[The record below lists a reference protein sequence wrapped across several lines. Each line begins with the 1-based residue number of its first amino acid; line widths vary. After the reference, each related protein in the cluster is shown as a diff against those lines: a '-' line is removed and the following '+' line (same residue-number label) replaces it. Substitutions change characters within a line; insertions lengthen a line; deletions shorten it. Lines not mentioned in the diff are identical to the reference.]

1 MVGALSA
8 VAAGQD
14 ISLAE
19 PGRLVYAR
27 ETFALVEFGDELHVI
42 DQNSGNINN
51 NIDYRFDRNE
61 LKAMLGKQLN
71 VSAIIRQI
79 ASSRKNAVGITVY
92 YKDAAG
98 KIVTK
103 SARIDDTGDPAPRRY
118 TAKLAIPADAVSAG
132 FSLNAANGYN
142 TTAEAFFSNL
152 KVDITE
158 VEPENN
164 STSVNLLFDPGFETR
179 DRAVS
184 NYLFFDEYLQ
194 NEAGCKLTGMAW
206 QGKKALEIAPGAS
219 FALFANDQAG
229 DGAVFSFYGRAVKAD
244 EAASLAVSMQ
254 TFEAEMHG
262 SNTVLNLQTYAL
274 SDQYQRFQFI
284 KEPGVKKAPSQQM
297 NLYYIVLTNSGN
309 TPLAVD
315 AVQLEQGTQIAGDF
329 NPERG
334 SKLKVIVRQSLN
346 VDQTFGTGRGVNRFR
361 EGKLAISGESG
372 KFAQGGMAF
381 APGELVNAGTLAVK
395 TPAGRKVPAQ
405 FDVLAVRPL
414 EQSIIAVLV
423 TLEPGSD
430 REFVL
435 YNQEQSAA
443 AAAVAAV
450 SGNTVT
456 VDTGKLKMDLGGKSP
471 LRFVPEV
478 IDVAGKVYRGTA
490 GEAKVIYNGP
500 LTATVRLR
508 GNHVNSDGE
517 TLLHFS
523 TLLTFYSNSD
533 TVKIGHSFENF
544 QTDDQLYHT
553 VKELSLR
560 FADKTAKSTDIL
572 QRHRRF
578 GQNEFILE
586 RDGKHPGNEVFDGKL
601 GNSLV
606 IEDFWQM
613 APRGLAV
620 ADGEIILRQW
630 PSAGNRYLDLPLGF
644 SSTVDFSYSPSGNL
658 DRVAFLKQDF
668 ADMRK
673 SGVFGDFLSQNEAE
687 AKYPLLNAQINSVFD
702 RLKHLTRTN
711 FMYGMG
717 DFGEIGNRCYYKNN
731 ETTAVKCYWMQYL
744 RTGDVDLKQIAESQ
758 VRHLR
763 DVDMAHFGPGT
774 VGLHPHIAWGN
785 ISYNFHTGHFWITGL
800 IWHYYL
806 TGDRRSYESAVA
818 SAAVLIQKAAIKYP
832 AGRERHRMLYH
843 LAELYELSGGEK
855 QILDALILQYNQGG
869 KSDPANYYGALSH
882 EALLKMYQVT
892 GDKQYLERLQAEIKE
907 FQAKNQ
913 CGEMPEDRTK
923 APGIAPL
930 EEGRL
935 FTAMETGAKMAK
947 LQKDPALLHYLIAN
961 PEAELYYPLA
971 LTMRDHSIV
980 LMSNYMAGLDAFG
993 LKEPA
998 GLPLNYH
1005 FINSLTGKM
1014 PIAGPDVP
1022 FELVLAPD
1030 AANQVELNIYRQRRF
1045 RYWQFKPQP
1054 DPVKYQ
1060 VGSQQGELYANTVNE
1075 MKTFA
1080 VSSAKPVS
1088 ATVNFAGDAWGGVA
1102 SPREI
1107 ALKSNRYFSA
1117 RGSFAPIKMYYQ
1129 SDAKLV
1135 IDWRWLKENNV
1146 RCGEALGVA
1155 VYDEASGRLIGSTCF
1170 TIPENY
1176 PSAGD
1181 TAAFRQTLDIP
1192 QAWQNRRLKLY
1203 LSDPKWI
1210 EWQINTQYLFDR

>member
-1 MVGALSA
+1 MM
-8 VAAGQD
+8 AAGQE

-27 ETFALVEFGDELHVI
+27 ETFALVEFCEELHVI

-61 LKAMLGKQLN
+61 LKSMLGKQLN
-71 VSAIIRQI
+71 VSAVIRQV

-92 YKDAAG
+92 YKEPAG
-98 KIVTK
+98 KIIAK
-103 SARIDDTGDPAPRRY
+103 SARIDDTADTAPRRY
-118 TAKLAIPADAVSAG
+118 TVKLAIPADAVSAG

-158 VEPENN
+158 IEPENS
-164 STSVNLLFDPGFETR
+164 STAVNLLFDPGFETR

-194 NEAGCKLTGMAW
+194 SDADCKLSGVAW

-219 FALFANDQAG
+219 FTLFANDQAG
-229 DGAVFSFYGRAVKAD
+229 DGAVFSFYGRAVKAG
-244 EAASLAVSMQ
+244 ETAGLAVSMQ

-262 SNTVLNLQTYAL
+262 SNTVLNQQTYAL
-274 SDQYQRFQFI
+274 SDQYQRFQLV
-284 KEPGVKKAPSQQM
+284 KEPGAKKAPTQQM
-297 NLYYIVLTNSGN
+297 NLYYIVLTNSGK
-309 TPLAVD
+309 TPLVVD
-315 AVQLEQGTQIAGDF
+315 AVQLEQDTQTAGEF

-334 SKLKVIVRQSLN
+334 SKLKVIVRQTLN
-346 VDQTFGTGRGVNRFR
+346 VDQTFGPGKGVNRFR
-361 EGKLAISGESG
+361 EGKLAISGVSG
-372 KFAQGGMAF
+372 KFARGGMAF

-395 TPAGRKVPAQ
+395 TAAGREIPAQ

-414 EQSIIAVLV
+414 DQSIIAVLV

-435 YNQEQSAA
+435 YDRGAGALAA
-443 AAAVAAV
+443 PVLATAT
-450 SGNTVT
+450 GNLVK
-456 VDTGKLKMDLGGKSP
+456 VDTGKLQMELGGKSP
-471 LRFVPEV
+471 LRFIPEV
-478 IDVAGKVYRGTA
+478 IDVAGKVYRGTVA
-490 GEAKVIYNGP
+490 EAKVIYNGP
-500 LTATVRLR
+500 LSATVRLR
-508 GNHVNSDGE
+508 GKHVNSDGE
-517 TLLHFS
+517 SLLNFS
-523 TLLTFYSNSD
+523 TLLTFYRNSD
-533 TVKIGHSFENF
+533 TVNVEHSFENF

-560 FADKTAKSTDIL
+560 FADKTAKAADIV

-578 GQNEFILE
+578 GQNEFILA
-586 RDGKHPGNEVFDGKL
+586 RDGKTIGGEVFDGKL
-601 GNSLV
+601 GTSLV

-630 PSAGNRYLDLPLGF
+630 PGAGTRYLDLPVGF
-644 SSTVDFSYSPSGNL
+644 TSTLNFSYSSSGDL
-658 DRVAFLKQDF
+658 APVAFLKQDF

-673 SGVFGDFLSQNEAE
+673 SGVFGDFLSEAE
-687 AKYPLLNAQINSVFD
+687 AEVKFPRLNAQIDSVFD
-702 RLKHLTRTN
+702 RLKHLTQTN

-731 ETTAVKCYWMQYL
+731 ETTAIKCYLQQYL
-744 RTGDVDLKQIAESQ
+744 RTGDWALKQIADAQ

-763 DVDMAHFGPGT
+763 DVDMAHFRDGT

-800 IWHYYL
+800 VWHYYL

-818 SAAVLIQKAAIKYP
+818 SAAVLIQKSTIKYP

-843 LAELYELSGGEK
+843 LAELYELSGGDK

-869 KSDPANYYGALSH
+869 KSDPAHYYGALSH
-882 EALLKMYQVT
+882 EALLKMFEVT
-892 GDKQYLERLQAEIKE
+892 GDRQYLERLQSEIKE
-907 FQAKNQ
+907 FRAQNQ
-913 CGEMPEDRTK
+913 PKEMPEDRTK
-923 APGIAPL
+923 APGITPL

-935 FTAMETGAKMAK
+935 FTAMETGAKMAVR
-947 LQKDPALLHYLIAN
+947 QNDPGLLHYLVAN
-961 PEAELYYPLA
+961 PDAELYYPLA

-998 GLPLNYH
+998 GLPMNYH
-1005 FINSLTGKM
+1005 FVNSLTGKM
-1014 PIAGPDVP
+1014 PISGPDVP

-1030 AANQVELNIYRQRRF
+1030 AAGKVELNIYRQRRF
-1045 RYWQFKPQP
+1045 RYWLLKPQP

-1060 VGSQQGELYANTVNE
+1060 IGDQQGEMYANTVNE
-1075 MKTFA
+1075 MKTLA
-1080 VSSAKPVS
+1080 VNSAKPVA
-1088 ATVNFAGDAWGGVA
+1088 ATVNFTGDAWGGVA
-1102 SPREI
+1102 SPLPV
-1107 ALKSNRYFSA
+1107 ALKSGRYFSA

-1129 SDAKLV
+1129 SDSELV
-1135 IDWRWLKENNV
+1135 INWRWLKENNV
-1146 RCGEALGVA
+1146 RCGETLGVA
-1155 VYDEASGRLIGSTCF
+1155 VYDEASGQLINSTCF

-1176 PSAGD
+1176 PAND
-1181 TAAFRQTLDIP
+1181 NTASFRQTLSIP
-1192 QAWQNRRLKLY
+1192 KAWQNRRLKLY

-1210 EWQINTQYLFDR
+1210 EWQINTPYLFDR